1 MNQWLFTTQW
11 VSHWTL
17 RQRVEG
23 DSNDNMGSL
32 IYISSSRE
40 EGEWRVDNGHS
51 TSWIMQHNTDVI
63 LSLLQI
69 WILPGLSR
77 RGDVESKYKCVGR
90 LSLFEHL
97 GARQGSSAAW
107 EGSRE
112 RKAWQSFRRPPRPSR
127 AWTWRGGFTDA
138 DLDLWRR
145 LHVMSLPQYTLLHP
159 VKHRFWRINETSHH
173 LLLFSHLRRSGT
185 STLDIY
191 NAKTL
196 ASVGNV
202 IVASMQYR
210 VGAFGFLYMAPYLS
224 GHEDEAPGRSIEPSH
239 IQLTCAQFAPLFTN
253 YMQQFLCRKP
263 RNVGSSAC
271 DSMAQ
276 GQR

>member
-1 MNQWLFTTQW
+1 MSISLNITT
-11 VSHWTL
+11 
-17 RQRVEG
+17 RVEG

-32 IYISSSRE
+32 IYICNLS
-40 EGEWRVDNGHS
+40 HS
-51 TSWIMQHNTDVI
+51 LFH
-63 LSLLQI
+63 LLQI

-77 RGDVESKYKCVGR
+77 RGDVESKHKCVRR

-97 GARQGSSAAW
+97 GARQGSSKAW
-107 EGSRE
+107 EDSRE
-112 RKAWQSFRRPPRPSR
+112 WKAWQSFRRPPRPSR

-145 LHVMSLPQYTLLHP
+145 LHVMSLWHP
-159 VKHRFWRINETSHH
+159 VKHRFWRINGTY
-173 LLLFSHLRRSGT
+173 LYPLFSHLRRSGT

-224 GHEDEAPGRSIEPSH
+224 GHEDEAPGRSIYSAH
-239 IQLTCAQFAPLFTN
+239 IQLICAQFAPLYN
-253 YMQQFLCRKP
+253 ILC
-263 RNVGSSAC
+263 NNSL
-271 DSMAQ
+271 
-276 GQR
+276 